1 MEQTLGKRI
10 VLNRKRMHMTQDQL
24 AEKLGVTA
32 QAVSKWEND
41 QSCPDIA
48 TLPKLAQIFGIT
60 VDELL
65 GTRQMPAREAE
76 VVEDRD
82 GNGLHVRPRVLSGL
96 PHERKRRRGDHGKQ
110 CGH

>member
-76 VVEDRD
+76 V
-82 GNGLHVRPRVLSGL
+82 GNVRIIMAGRMAGIAGDTIR
-96 PHERKRRRGDHGKQ
+96 ERLRESYV
-110 CGH
+110 